1 MACPYFEPVE
11 PQGGARR
18 PQDTMLPLGRCWGGV
33 CRSDP
38 DSPHVPSPHTLRSY
52 CNLGYA
58 RDRCLRFP
66 AAAAGDAVRFSITS
80 DADGR
85 IRLYHVVERDHLPL
99 AHGPLEFV
107 TDTGVIEG
115 AAPARVSLQA
125 IAYVRSYLDQRAAF
139 PGR

>member
-38 DSPHVPSPHTLRSY
+38 ELPHIPSSQTLRSY

-58 RDRCLRFP
+58 RDDCPRFP
-66 AAAAGDAVRFSITS
+66 AAAVGDAVRFSIMG
-80 DADGR
+80 DAGGR
-85 IRLYHVVERDHLPL
+85 IRLYHVVEHDHLPL
-99 AHGPLEFV
+99 MHGPLEFAA
-107 TDTGVIEG
+107 DTGAIEG
-115 AAPARVSLQA
+115 AAQAGVALQA
-125 IAYVRSYLDQRAAF
+125 LAYVRSYLDQRAAIS
-139 PGR
+139 RR